1 MSDRITDLT
10 YLNTISEDDSDFR
23 KDMIETFLT
32 GTPGYLSEMKSSL
45 ENKDWKK
52 IGDIAHS
59 IKPSFTLM
67 GMIEKNEIVLKIE
80 QYGRSGQNISQI
92 PGLIQELDQIVNKA
106 IGELQSELEN
116 MD

>member
-1 MSDRITDLT
+1 MNDRIIDLT
-10 YLNTISEDDSDFR
+10 YLNSISEDDSDFK
-23 KDMIETFLT
+23 KDMIETFVS

-45 ENKDWKK
+45 EQKDWKK

-67 GMIEKNEIVLKIE
+67 GMNEKKEVILKIE
-80 QYGRSGQNISQI
+80 QFGRGEQNIAQL
-92 PGLIQELDQIVNKA
+92 PDLILELEEIINQA
-106 IGELQSELEN
+106 IGELQNELEG